1 MKPSLFFQ
9 KVLAILLDICMIV
22 LVTQVYLLKKMSRP
36 IVSVGC
42 ASTDDTSAALSA
54 YCAYVG
60 IPSIV
65 FLPANRIF
73 IA

>member
-1 MKPSLFFQ
+1 
-9 KVLAILLDICMIV
+9 MIV
-22 LVTQVYLLKKMSRP
+22 LVTQVNLLKKMSRP
-36 IVSVGC
+36 IVGVGC
-42 ASTDDTSAALSA
+42 ASTDDTSATLSA

-65 FLPANRIF
+65 FLLANRIF